1 MTYEGFRLK
10 ASKYWRKWFS
20 DARQKKLIGRDFT
33 IISNNC
39 WGGMIY
45 ESYNLPKNSPTVG
58 LFFFAEDYIC
68 FLENL
73 KEFVE
78 APLEFISP
86 EDSKWKA
93 RRELVNDK
101 RFGNYPIGQLS
112 IGGGTIEV
120 FFLHYHSEAEAQEK
134 WERRCKRINWN
145 RLLVKFND
153 QNGATQETLDAFL
166 KIPYNK
172 LFFTCKKWCGMTSDC
187 FIISQPSCYTT
198 ITASHEPF
206 GKSRYVDITQKIN
219 DLYNV

>member
-1 MTYEGFRLK
+1 
-10 ASKYWRKWFS
+10 
-20 DARQKKLIGRDFT
+20 
-33 IISNNC
+33 
-39 WGGMIY
+39 MIY

-112 IGGGTIEV
+112 IGGGQ
-120 FFLHYHSEAEAQEK
+120 L
-134 WERRCKRINWN
+134 RCFSCIIIARQRHK
-145 RLLVKFND
+145 K
-153 QNGATQETLDAFL
+153 NGSV
-166 KIPYNK
+166 
-172 LFFTCKKWCGMTSDC
+172 G
-187 FIISQPSCYTT
+187 
-198 ITASHEPF
+198 ASA
-206 GKSRYVDITQKIN
+206 
-219 DLYNV
+219 

>member
-10 ASKYWRKWFS
+10 VSKYWRKWFS

-58 LFFFAEDYIC
+58 LFFFA
-68 FLENL
+68 
-73 KEFVE
+73 
-78 APLEFISP
+78 PLEFISP

-112 IGGGTIEV
+112 IGGD
-120 FFLHYHSEAEAQEK
+120 
-134 WERRCKRINWN
+134 N
-145 RLLVKFND
+145 
-153 QNGATQETLDAFL
+153 
-166 KIPYNK
+166 
-172 LFFTCKKWCGMTSDC
+172 
-187 FIISQPSCYTT
+187 
-198 ITASHEPF
+198 
-206 GKSRYVDITQKIN
+206 
-219 DLYNV
+219 